1 MPSLA
6 VLFDPSRIVVQP
18 HLCPECSGLMV
29 LTSIKPSRLGFERR
43 MFQGV
48 TCNHVDKV
56 VTETHS
62 MKWMSSGLRA
72 PV

>member
-6 VLFDPSRIVVQP
+6 VLFDPSRIAIEIHP
-18 HLCPECSGLMV
+18 CPKCSGPMV
-29 LTSIKPSRLGFERR
+29 LTHIKPSRLGFERR

-48 TCNHVDKV
+48 NCHHVDKV
-56 VTETHS
+56 VTETNS
-62 MKWMSSGLRA
+62 MKWMSSGLQA